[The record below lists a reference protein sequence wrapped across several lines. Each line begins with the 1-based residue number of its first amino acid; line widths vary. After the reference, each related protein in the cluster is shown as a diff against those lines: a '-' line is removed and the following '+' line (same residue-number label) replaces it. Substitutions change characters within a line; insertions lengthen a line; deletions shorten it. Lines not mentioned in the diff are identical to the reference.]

1 MDNSSD
7 IILKFQF
14 VTDILGTDDV
24 KMIVLSDE
32 DNAKQFIMICDDTMA
47 KEINLRLHRVPVK
60 DMMLPEVLY
69 RIIQADGKCRQDS

>member
-32 DNAKQFIMICDDTMA
+32 DNTKQFIMICDDMNVFILFLKDSRRRTLQYA
-47 KEINLRLHRVPVK
+47 YRLNSAVGINCSLAASPN
-60 DMMLPEVLY
+60 
-69 RIIQADGKCRQDS
+69 